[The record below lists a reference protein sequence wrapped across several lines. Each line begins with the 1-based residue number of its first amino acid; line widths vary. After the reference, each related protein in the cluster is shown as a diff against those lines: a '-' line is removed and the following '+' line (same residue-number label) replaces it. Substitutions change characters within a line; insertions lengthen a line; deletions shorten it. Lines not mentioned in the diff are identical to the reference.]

1 MSTPVSFSVYRRGVR
16 SGQGQKRY
24 TIELRLPDGTKSTRI
39 GFTDKAA
46 TLQLAARLVREIE
59 RKEVGLVDL
68 LAGSRRTPLAEH
80 LETFLRAMK
89 QGTLGRRRHGGACSD
104 EWIARSRHRLLAMF
118 ASMGATRIEHLQQV
132 EAERVLAERCAT
144 GWSAKTRDDHAS
156 LLRQFGAWLHDGQM
170 AHANPFARVRPT
182 RDAASRTFRRHAL
195 TVAELG
201 RLVEAADTRP
211 VQNYT
216 RVVPWASADGAREA
230 IRAQGWERGV
240 LYQVAAFTGLRRG
253 EVLAL
258 QWGDLLLGATPAIA
272 VRAETTKN
280 RRAARLELPRWLGG
294 LLEQLRARRTADI
307 GGVPGARSRVFEAS
321 YRHITERMQLDAEW
335 AKIGTWQTVRGKLR
349 LCTEDGR
356 VVDFHALRGTLATL
370 AAELGMPP
378 RILQDLMRHSDVR
391 LTMEV
396 YAQVR
401 SDAMRAAIEA
411 LPNPVSAPVRVD
423 PRRTLADIGTDR
435 QSDDPDRRAAT

>member
-1 MSTPVSFSVYRRGVR
+1 MTVGFTIYRRGVR
-16 SGQGQKRY
+16 KGRGQRRY
-24 TIELRLPDGTKSTRI
+24 TIELRLPDGTKRTKVA
-39 GFTDKAA
+39 FTDKAA
-46 TLQLAARLVREIE
+46 TLQLAAQMVREIE

-104 EWIARSRHRLLAMF
+104 EWIARARQRLLAMF
-118 ASMGATRIEHLQQV
+118 GAMGATRIEHLQQV
-132 EAERVLAERCAT
+132 EAERVLAERSAG

-156 LLRQFGAWLHDGQM
+156 LLRQFGAWLLDGQM
-170 AHANPFARVRPT
+170 AHANPFGRLRPT
-182 RDAASRTFRRHAL
+182 RDAASKTFRRHAL
-195 TVAELG
+195 TVEELG
-201 RLVEAADTRP
+201 RLVEAAETRP
-211 VQNYT
+211 MQNWT
-216 RVVPWASADGAREA
+216 NTVPWSSPRADAAREA
-230 IRAQGWERGV
+230 IRAHGWERGV
-240 LYQVAAFTGLRRG
+240 IYQVAAFTGLRRG

-258 QWGDLLLGATPAIA
+258 QWSDLLLGQAPAIA

-307 GGVPGARSRVFEAS
+307 GGVPGARDRVFEAS
-321 YRHITERMQLDAEW
+321 YRHITEWMHLDAEW
-335 AKIGTWQTVRGKLR
+335 AKIGTWQTVRGRRR

-401 SDAMRAAIEA
+401 SDAMRAAIET
-411 LPNPVSAPVRVD
+411 LPNPVSVPVRVD
-423 PRRTLADIGTDR
+423 PRRTLADIGADR
-435 QSDDPDRRAAT
+435 QDENPDRRRAT